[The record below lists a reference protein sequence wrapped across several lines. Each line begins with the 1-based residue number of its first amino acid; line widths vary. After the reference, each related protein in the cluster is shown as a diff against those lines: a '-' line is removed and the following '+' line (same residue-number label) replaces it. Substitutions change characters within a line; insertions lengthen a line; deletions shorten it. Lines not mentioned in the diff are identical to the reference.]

1 MSSTI
6 QIIAVLGMTI
16 VAPLLIITNF
26 IAKMR
31 ATRGLSI
38 EDEKL
43 LADLWEG
50 SKRME
55 ERIYSLERILDS
67 DQPSW
72 RNRP

>member
-1 MSSTI
+1 MGDTI
-6 QIIAVLGMTI
+6 EIIAILGMTI

-50 SKRME
+50 AKRME
-55 ERIYSLERILDS
+55 DRIYSLERILDS

>member
-1 MSSTI
+1 MFALLEIVAILSL
-6 QIIAVLGMTI
+6 VI

-31 ATRGLSI
+31 STRGLSI

-50 SKRME
+50 AKRME
-55 ERIYSLERILDS
+55 DRIYSLERILDS

-72 RNRP
+72 RNRL